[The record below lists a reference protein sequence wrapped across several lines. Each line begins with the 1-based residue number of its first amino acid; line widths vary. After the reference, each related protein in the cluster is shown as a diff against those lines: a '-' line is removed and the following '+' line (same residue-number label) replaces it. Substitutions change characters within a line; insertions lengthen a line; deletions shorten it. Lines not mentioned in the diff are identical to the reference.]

1 MKATKMLTADKPRA
15 PERSLTE
22 IIVAALDGEIIS
34 GRLKPR
40 ERLVETELAARF
52 GVSRAP
58 VREALRML
66 QREGLVANGSRGL
79 QVADVSREEAAEIF
93 DVLADLE
100 ELYTR
105 RAVPRISL
113 REVAAMSRLL
123 KRMERAVAG
132 GDVQRYFELN
142 DAFHVMI
149 CDACPNRTLIQL
161 LASLGKRTLRFRRLA
176 MSLPGRLK
184 KSIEEH
190 RRILDAVRQGD
201 AETAGHRARES
212 AERAYR
218 ALNAFLENS
227 SPFV

>member
-1 MKATKMLTADKPRA
+1 MLTADKARV
-15 PERSLTE
+15 PERSLSE
-22 IIVAALDGEIIS
+22 IILAALDGEIIS
-34 GRLKPR
+34 GALKPR
-40 ERLVETELAARF
+40 ERLVETALAARF
-52 GVSRAP
+52 GASRAP
-58 VREALRML
+58 VREALRAL
-66 QREGLVANGSRGL
+66 QREGLVSNGPRGL
-79 QVADVSREEAAEIF
+79 QVADVSREEAGEIF
-93 DVLADLE
+93 EVLADLE

-113 REVAAMSRLL
+113 SDVAEMSRLL
-123 KRMERAVAG
+123 KRMERSAAQ

-142 DAFHVMI
+142 DAFHAVI
-149 CDACPNRTLIQL
+149 SNACPNRTLIQL
-161 LASLGKRTLRFRRLA
+161 LASLGKRTPRFRRLA
-176 MSLPGRLK
+176 MSLPGRLE

-201 AETAGHRARES
+201 AEAAGRRARES